1 VETTIYKKE
10 SKFNFQKSLNHF
22 FPLFIV
28 VFLVKNNL
36 IINQMENNIFL
47 NNNKSTFN
55 KLIKLFDKSIST

>member
-1 VETTIYKKE
+1 METTIYKKE